1 MLQAGLAAALA
12 ALASVLFLTGLR
24 QLVAR
29 RAGGAHAIERRI
41 RGGESALESSS
52 EEELPPEDRQSFLD
66 RAALVGLSSGA
77 VAFLAGA
84 GTVGAALLLWALVD
98 APLLVLLAGA
108 GGAVG
113 LPALVV
119 QVRERQRLT
128 LLNTQFQ
135 AALEQI
141 VAGLRAGVTLHQALE
156 HVTAESPEPL
166 GAEFRLVARTMGMR
180 PVDEAI
186 QVLPQR
192 IPTREVELFATAV
205 AFHSQSGGSLAD
217 VLLKVADLTRER
229 QTFLKQVEA
238 LTAEGRMT
246 SWLLAGMPV
255 LLLGMFRI
263 LVPGFMEQVTRSLL
277 GQLIIG
283 AALGMVAAG
292 VVVIHGM
299 IARLTRGVM

>member
-1 MLQAGLAAALA
+1 MFLAGLAAALA
-12 ALASVLFLTGLR
+12 AVAAVLFLAGLR
-24 QLVAR
+24 QMAAR
-29 RAGGAHAIERRI
+29 RAGGAQAIERRI

-52 EEELPPEDRQSFLD
+52 EGELPPEERQDFLD
-66 RAALVGLSSGA
+66 RAALVGFSPGA

-84 GTVGAALLLWALVD
+84 GMVGAALLLWALVD

-108 GGAVG
+108 AGAMG
-113 LPALVV
+113 LPALAV
-119 QVRERQRLT
+119 QVRERQRLA

-141 VAGLRAGVTLHQALE
+141 VAGLRAGATLHQALE
-156 HVTAESPEPL
+156 HVAAESPEPL
-166 GAEFRLVARTMGMR
+166 GAEFRLVARTMGVR

-205 AFHSQSGGSLAD
+205 AFHTQSGGSLAD

-246 SWLLAGMPV
+246 SWLIAGMPV

-283 AALGMVAAG
+283 AALGMVAVG
-292 VVVIHGM
+292 VVIIHGM
-299 IARLTRGVM
+299 VARLTRGVM